1 MHAHPILD
9 TGKKKKREDKYTKM
23 REKMTTSES
32 EKYVKPKYY
41 RT

>member
-1 MHAHPILD
+1 MLIPSWILA
-9 TGKKKKREDKYTKM
+9 KKKREDKYTKM
-23 REKMTTSES
+23 REKITTSES